1 MEKID
6 INVISQSND
15 LRLYVLE
22 HTILIEEHISAT
34 LGALLNIEWQTS
46 KSFGFNSSA
55 LSFNQKVQIVQD
67 IEGLEKIEIQ
77 KLTDLMSIRNKFAH
91 VRSIITFEDFFGT
104 GVNGK
109 SIKRNLEKWYNT
121 DATLE
126 FDDEETK
133 YKHFFFLL
141 AVEVILIIWMKR
153 MNYGFREK
161 SKNKEINQN
170 KIQLETLENALK
182 KFPGGKLILNFAYEK
197 AMKKMKT
204 VKEI

>member
-1 MEKID
+1 MDNID
-6 INVISQSND
+6 INVISQSNN
-15 LRLYVLE
+15 LRLYILE

-34 LGALLNIEWQTS
+34 LGALLNIEWESS

-77 KLTDLMSIRNKFAH
+77 KLSDLMSIRNKFAH
-91 VRSIITFEDFFGT
+91 VRSIITFEDLFRAGL
-104 GVNGK
+104 NGK
-109 SIKRNLEKWYNT
+109 SIKKNFDKWYNT

-126 FDDEETK
+126 FENEETK

-153 MNYGFREK
+153 MNFGLREK
-161 SKNKEINQN
+161 RKNTEINQM
-170 KIQLETLENALK
+170 KIQLEAIENALK
-182 KFPGGKLILNFAYEK
+182 KFPGGKLILKFAYEK
-197 AMKKMKT
+197 ARKK
-204 VKEI
+204 VKEAKEI